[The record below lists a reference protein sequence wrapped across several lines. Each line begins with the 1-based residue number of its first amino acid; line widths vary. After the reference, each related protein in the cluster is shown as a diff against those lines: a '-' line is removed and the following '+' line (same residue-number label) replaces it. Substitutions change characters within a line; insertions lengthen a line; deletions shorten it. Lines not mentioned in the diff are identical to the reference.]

1 MASLNSLYVKY
12 DTLKK
17 IMHTLE
23 SKESKGEEVKG
34 ISFTVSVNDEAN
46 QWEQNVNAYVEQSKE
61 DREAKKD
68 KFYIGNG
75 KTFWSNG
82 SQKSIKEMGN
92 QQPKAEGKN
101 DTSLGDLPF

>member
-1 MASLNSLYVKY
+1 MASLNDVWVKY

-34 ISFTVSVNDEAN
+34 IGITISVNDEAN
-46 QWEQNVNAYVEQSKE
+46 QYDQNVSAYISQSKE

-68 KFYIGNG
+68 RFYFGNG

-82 SQKSIKEMGN
+82 KQKTVKEMGN
-92 QQPKAEGKN
+92 QEPKVENVNKSG
-101 DTSLGDLPF
+101 DDLPF

>member
-46 QWEQNVNAYVEQSKE
+46 QWDQNVNAYVEQSKE

-82 SQKSIKEMGN
+82 SQKTVKEMDVN
-92 QQPKAEGKN
+92 KN
-101 DTSLGDLPF
+101 GSQANDDDPF